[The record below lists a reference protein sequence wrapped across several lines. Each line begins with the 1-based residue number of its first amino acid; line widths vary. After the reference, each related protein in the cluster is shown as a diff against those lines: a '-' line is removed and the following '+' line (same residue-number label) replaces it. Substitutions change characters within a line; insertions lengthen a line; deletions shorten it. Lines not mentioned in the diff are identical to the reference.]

1 MKKLKNIKLS
11 KKTIFWIVVG
21 LAVFF
26 LICACI
32 FTAVG
37 SPEFSEQLRIAKE
50 NLEFNSN
57 LQEGQEAKQVVINA
71 PLFTYGIFFWIM
83 TLLTSIAVGLYGN
96 STFNKKYKNME

>member
-1 MKKLKNIKLS
+1 MMKLKNFKLS
-11 KKTIFWIVVG
+11 KKSIFWIVVG

-37 SPEFSEQLRIAKE
+37 SPEFSEQLKIAKE
-50 NLEFNSN
+50 NLEFNSK
-57 LQEGQEAKQVVINA
+57 LEEGQEARKVLIEA

-96 STFNKKYKNME
+96 SIFNKKYKNME